1 MTDFN
6 KVRDAI
12 QDAARVSIEGKEAT
26 ASGRSKT
33 NYAACLYLAWL
44 QDNDAPTGKDGDTVQ
59 ALFALTDEEN
69 KAIKGALSSAA
80 LIAKRGSLPVDV
92 ERKGE
97 DGESVTVTVT
107 LDDFNPETSDTLAS
121 VQTTAQAVRA
131 RDKKRREATDGAL
144 RMEVNAFEA
153 ALEMQERGEDG
164 RKVLT
169 IAGTHFDN
177 AQSCVDG
184 MRAALANGDGKAF
197 QAFQANMAEGLKHYE
212 AHAKAREAAQ
222 AALHTANAIANASH
236 GFADILKAGGDAA
249 NIALQAFERMQEAVA
264 EYTAQAEKQAANG

>member
-1 MTDFN
+1 MTNFETV
-6 KVRDAI
+6 KASV
-12 QDAARVSIEGKEAT
+12 QEAARLTVEGKAT
-26 ASGRSKT
+26 TAQGRSKS

-44 QDNDAPTGKDGDTVQ
+44 QDNEAPTGKDGDTVQ

-80 LIAKRGSLPVDV
+80 LIAKRGSLPVEV

-97 DGESVTVTVT
+97 DGETVTVTVT

-197 QAFQANMAEGLKHYE
+197 QAFQSYMSEGMKAYN
-212 AHAKAREAAQ
+212 ASAKEREAAE
-222 AALHTANAIANASH
+222 AALHNANALANLSH
-236 GFADILKAGGDAA
+236 GIADILAQGGDAA
-249 NIALQAFERMQEAVA
+249 NIALQAFTRMSEAVEA
-264 EYTAQAEKQAANG
+264 FTASAEKQAANG

>member
-1 MTDFN
+1 MTNFN
-6 KVRDAI
+6 TVKQSV
-12 QDAARVSIEGKEAT
+12 QEAARLTVQGKAT
-26 ASGRSKT
+26 TAQGRSKS

-44 QDNDAPTGKDGDTVQ
+44 QDNDAPTGKDGNTVQ

-107 LDDFNPETSDTLAS
+107 LADFDVENAETLAS
-121 VQTTAQAVRA
+121 VQTTAQAIRK
-131 RDKKRREATDGAL
+131 RDKVRRERVEGAS

-169 IAGTHFDN
+169 IGKAKFTD
-177 AQSCVDG
+177 AQACVDG
-184 MRAALANGDGKAF
+184 MHAALANGDAKAF
-197 QAFQANMAEGLKHYE
+197 QAFQTHMSEGMKAYN
-212 AHAKAREAAQ
+212 ASAKEREAAE
-222 AALHTANAIANASH
+222 AALHNANALAGLSH
-236 GFADILKAGGDAA
+236 DVPAILKAGGEAA
-249 NIALQAFERMQEAVA
+249 GIALAAFERMQEAVA